1 MQGISDSGRRV
12 RVVAENKTELR
23 MMDLPLERCRPNPSQ
38 PRKYFDPELV
48 KDLARSIERHG
59 LIQPITV
66 KRDPKDKNGYL
77 IVAGERRYRA
87 FLSLERDTVPAILTD
102 GNTDEIALIEN
113 LQRQDLSPIEEAEAL
128 ARLQKKHG
136 YTHEELGKA
145 VGKAR
150 STITNLLKLNDLPR
164 KIKRES
170 ATSNLATKSLLIE
183 LSKLSDTKQQLAFW
197 KDAKERGVTVKEARA
212 RKKPE
217 LSAKKHAEKLVAK
230 GEAFVQEL
238 EQLADKEAILDK
250 EQYESL
256 LGVFKRF
263 VDYMDAEANRQVKP

>member
-1 MQGISDSGRRV
+1 MRV
-12 RVVAENKTELR
+12 REGGATELR
-23 MMDLPLERCRPNPSQ
+23 MMDVPIEHCRPNPNQ
-38 PRKYFDPELV
+38 PRKHFDPDLIA
-48 KDLARSIERHG
+48 DLARSIERHG

-66 KRDPKDKNGYL
+66 RRDPRDKTGYL
-77 IVAGERRYRA
+77 IVAGERRYHA
-87 FLSLERDTVPAILTD
+87 VKSLNRETIPAILTD

-136 YTHEELGKA
+136 YTHQELGKA

-150 STITNLLKLNDLPR
+150 STITNLLKLNDLPP

-183 LSKLSDTKQQLAFW
+183 LSKLTDTQKQLAFW

-212 RKKPE
+212 RKRPE
-217 LSAKKHAEKLVAK
+217 QEAEKRAGRLMTR
-230 GEAFVQEL
+230 GERFVKEL
-238 EQLADKEAILDK
+238 EQLSGEGYRLNA
-250 EQYESL
+250 EQYEKL
-256 LGVFKRF
+256 LGVYQDFLSY
-263 VDYMDAEANRQVKP
+263 VETEAERQAQQPA